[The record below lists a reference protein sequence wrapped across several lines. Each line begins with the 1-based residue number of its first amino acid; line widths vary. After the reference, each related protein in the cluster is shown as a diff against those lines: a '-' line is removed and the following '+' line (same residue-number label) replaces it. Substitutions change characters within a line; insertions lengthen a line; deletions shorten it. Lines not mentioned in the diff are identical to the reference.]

1 MAFRE
6 ISVEQL
12 KDNPFT
18 LINKDWMLITA
29 GDAEKHNTMTASWGG
44 VGELWGKYVSTI
56 YIRPQRYTLEFVE
69 REEYYSLCF
78 FGPEYRQALS
88 LCGSKSGRD
97 VDKFAGFAWARD
109 INGVPYVTE
118 QCAARFA
125 CTVVNEVDLGTH
137 ILFVA
142 RVDDWAVLDD
152 VPQMTYDY
160 YHAVKKGLT
169 PPKASSY
176 RPPEEKVTGWRCTVC
191 GYIYEGETLPANYK
205 CPICGQGAEV
215 FEKITG

>member
-97 VDKFAGFAWARD
+97 VDKD
-109 INGVPYVTE
+109 
-118 QCAARFA
+118 AA
-125 CTVVNEVDLGTH
+125 T
-137 ILFVA
+137 
-142 RVDDWAVLDD
+142 
-152 VPQMTYDY
+152 
-160 YHAVKKGLT
+160 GLT
-169 PPKASSY
+169 PCFDQAAPYYEQARLVFLCRKLY
-176 RPPEEKVTGWRCTVC
+176 RQDMEESAFLDKGLLEKWDDNDLHRMFIGEIVKV
-191 GYIYEGETLPANYK
+191 L
-205 CPICGQGAEV
+205 
-215 FEKITG
+215 EKE

>member
-29 GDAEKHNTMTASWGG
+29 GDGEKQNTMTASWGG

-88 LCGSKSGRD
+88 LCGRKSGRD
-97 VDKFAGFAWARD
+97 VDKD
-109 INGVPYVTE
+109 
-118 QCAARFA
+118 AATGR
-125 CTVVNEVDLGTH
+125 TP
-137 ILFVA
+137 
-142 RVDDWAVLDD
+142 RVDQAAPYYEQARLVFICRKLYRQDMEESAFLD
-152 VPQMTYDY
+152 
-160 YHAVKKGLT
+160 KGLL
-169 PPKASSY
+169 
-176 RPPEEKVTGWRCTVC
+176 EKWYDNDLHRMF
-191 GYIYEGETLPANYK
+191 IGEIVKVL
-205 CPICGQGAEV
+205 
-215 FEKITG
+215 EKE

>member
-97 VDKFAGFAWARD
+97 VDKD
-109 INGVPYVTE
+109 
-118 QCAARFA
+118 AA
-125 CTVVNEVDLGTH
+125 T
-137 ILFVA
+137 
-142 RVDDWAVLDD
+142 
-152 VPQMTYDY
+152 
-160 YHAVKKGLT
+160 GLT
-169 PPKASSY
+169 PCFDQAAPYYEQARLVFLCRKLY
-176 RPPEEKVTGWRCTVC
+176 RQDMEESAFLDKGLLEKWYDNDLHRRFSGEIVKVR
-191 GYIYEGETLPANYK
+191 
-205 CPICGQGAEV
+205 
-215 FEKITG
+215 EKE

>member
-6 ISVEQL
+6 IFVEQL

-97 VDKFAGFAWARD
+97 VDKD
-109 INGVPYVTE
+109 
-118 QCAARFA
+118 AA
-125 CTVVNEVDLGTH
+125 T
-137 ILFVA
+137 
-142 RVDDWAVLDD
+142 
-152 VPQMTYDY
+152 
-160 YHAVKKGLT
+160 GLT
-169 PPKASSY
+169 PCFDQAAPYYEQARLVFLCRKLY
-176 RPPEEKVTGWRCTVC
+176 RQDMEESAFLDKGLLEKWYDNDLHRIFIGEIVKV
-191 GYIYEGETLPANYK
+191 L
-205 CPICGQGAEV
+205 
-215 FEKITG
+215 EKE

>member
-44 VGELWGKYVSTI
+44 VGGLWGKYVSTI

-97 VDKFAGFAWARD
+97 VDKD
-109 INGVPYVTE
+109 
-118 QCAARFA
+118 AA
-125 CTVVNEVDLGTH
+125 T
-137 ILFVA
+137 
-142 RVDDWAVLDD
+142 
-152 VPQMTYDY
+152 
-160 YHAVKKGLT
+160 GLT
-169 PPKASSY
+169 PRFDQAAPYYEQARLVFICRKLY
-176 RPPEEKVTGWRCTVC
+176 RQDMEESAFLDKGLLEKWYDNDLHRMFIGEIVKV
-191 GYIYEGETLPANYK
+191 L
-205 CPICGQGAEV
+205 
-215 FEKITG
+215 EKE

>member
-44 VGELWGKYVSTI
+44 VGELWGNYVSTI

-97 VDKFAGFAWARD
+97 VDKD
-109 INGVPYVTE
+109 
-118 QCAARFA
+118 AA
-125 CTVVNEVDLGTH
+125 T
-137 ILFVA
+137 
-142 RVDDWAVLDD
+142 
-152 VPQMTYDY
+152 
-160 YHAVKKGLT
+160 GLT
-169 PPKASSY
+169 PCFDQAAPYYEQARLVFLCRKLY
-176 RPPEEKVTGWRCTVC
+176 RQDMEESAFLDKGLLEKWYDNDLHRMFIGEIVKV
-191 GYIYEGETLPANYK
+191 L
-205 CPICGQGAEV
+205 
-215 FEKITG
+215 EKE

>member
-29 GDAEKHNTMTASWGG
+29 WDGEKHNTMTASWGG

-97 VDKFAGFAWARD
+97 VDKD
-109 INGVPYVTE
+109 
-118 QCAARFA
+118 AA
-125 CTVVNEVDLGTH
+125 T
-137 ILFVA
+137 
-142 RVDDWAVLDD
+142 
-152 VPQMTYDY
+152 
-160 YHAVKKGLT
+160 GLT
-169 PPKASSY
+169 PCFDQAAPYYEQARLVFLCRKLY
-176 RPPEEKVTGWRCTVC
+176 RQDMEESAFLDKGLLEKWYDNDLHRMFIGEIVKV
-191 GYIYEGETLPANYK
+191 L
-205 CPICGQGAEV
+205 
-215 FEKITG
+215 EKE

>member
-69 REEYYSLCF
+69 WEEYYSLCF

-97 VDKFAGFAWARD
+97 VDKDA
-109 INGVPYVTE
+109 VT
-118 QCAARFA
+118 
-125 CTVVNEVDLGTH
+125 
-137 ILFVA
+137 
-142 RVDDWAVLDD
+142 
-152 VPQMTYDY
+152 
-160 YHAVKKGLT
+160 GLT
-169 PPKASSY
+169 PCFDQAAPYYEQARLVFLCRKLY
-176 RPPEEKVTGWRCTVC
+176 RQDMEKSAFLDKGLLEKWYDNDLHRMF
-191 GYIYEGETLPANYK
+191 IGEIVKVL
-205 CPICGQGAEV
+205 
-215 FEKITG
+215 EKE

>member
-97 VDKFAGFAWARD
+97 VDKD
-109 INGVPYVTE
+109 
-118 QCAARFA
+118 AA
-125 CTVVNEVDLGTH
+125 T
-137 ILFVA
+137 
-142 RVDDWAVLDD
+142 
-152 VPQMTYDY
+152 
-160 YHAVKKGLT
+160 GLT
-169 PPKASSY
+169 PCFDQAAPYYEQARLVFLCRKLY
-176 RPPEEKVTGWRCTVC
+176 RQDMEESAFLDKGLLEKWYDNDLHCMFIGEIVKV
-191 GYIYEGETLPANYK
+191 L
-205 CPICGQGAEV
+205 
-215 FEKITG
+215 EKE